1 MSESQF
7 EKMCKALSR
16 AERER
21 DLSRHTVEVQDGIIN
36 ELRDEVERLRG
47 LLKGVLLSPIPE
59 MDTAEKDTQIKQQE
73 TEIKRLRELVE
84 AGKEDRK
91 AIDELVDE
99 NRRLR
104 ELMRNLV
111 ENAEGGDYGEIIV
124 LDRDFIEIEKEGGDG

>member
-99 NRRLR
+99 IERLR
-104 ELMRNLV
+104 ELLRKCQP
-111 ENAEGGDYGEIIV
+111 YIV
-124 LDRDFIEIEKEGGDG
+124 GTLSCGRTEACELFREIEKEVGDG